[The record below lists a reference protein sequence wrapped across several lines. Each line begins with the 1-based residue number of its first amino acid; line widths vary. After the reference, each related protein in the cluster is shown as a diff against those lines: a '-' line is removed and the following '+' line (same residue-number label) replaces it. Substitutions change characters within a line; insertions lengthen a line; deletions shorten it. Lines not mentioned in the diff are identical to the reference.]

1 MSMTAEDQRRIFV
14 VPEIRTMKVPPER
27 RRLALPPDLRRIVID
42 QLSRI
47 SLRYG

>member
-14 VPEIRTMKVPPER
+14 AAEIRTMKVPLER
-27 RRLALPPDLRRIVID
+27 RRLALPSDPRRIVID
-42 QLSRI
+42 QLGLI